1 MDTSTKQRG
10 RPTGGKNLVLIS
22 LFQLRQLLN
31 DSAKIPISVKF
42 AKSIG
47 FTEDQTETQ
56 AQEVT
61 KNQPIEN
68 STPVSFTVSEDF

>member
-10 RPTGGKNLVLIS
+10 RPTGGKNLVFIS

-31 DSAKIPISVKF
+31 DSAKIPVSVKF

-47 FTEDQTETQ
+47 FSEDQTHAE
-56 AQEVT
+56 EVT
-61 KNQPIEN
+61 KTQPIEN